1 MIAYLDTSAV
11 VPILVEEP
19 TTTTC
24 RRIWLDADRLVT
36 TRLTYVEV
44 GAALA
49 MAERR
54 QRVTAREHDRAWTN
68 FLELWTAIDVVD
80 VSEEITT
87 SAATLTRPYSLRGYD
102 AVHCATAIAVNDQ
115 ELVAAAGDRQLL
127 DAWRE
132 QGLAVFD
139 TVS

>member
-1 MIAYLDTSAV
+1 LIAYLDTSAV

-44 GAALA
+44 AAALA
-49 MAERR
+49 MAGRR
-54 QRVTAREHDRAWTN
+54 GRVTAREHDHAWTN

-80 VSEEITT
+80 VNAEIIT
-87 SAATLTRPYSLRGYD
+87 SAATLARPYSLRGYD
-102 AVHCATAIAVNDQ
+102 AVHCATAIAVNDV
-115 ELVAAAGDRQLL
+115 EMVAAAGDRQML

-132 QGLAVFD
+132 QGLAVVD
-139 TVS
+139 TAS